1 MPQLTALP
9 EIIGLP
15 PSTPETESILK
26 STFPVMEIIP
36 SKPGDL
42 SQNLFTIDSD
52 VETYKKILNNYGYSI
67 IGNSLKV
74 AFLSDNFPTDTFSN
88 FYAESFLG
96 NGLQVVSEEA
106 SQLGQ
111 ILGAKTWSQAGKKIL
126 GEMGRFGKAIR
137 PVTTVGS
144 DIMGAIVGGVGSMAE
159 TVAKGVNNATSQMG
173 PVGSYIQ
180 KGLSLANQT
189 LGGRI
194 DLPQI
199 WKNSGFTPSYTI
211 TIRLFNPNPG
221 NSEVT
226 KKYITGPL
234 CALLLLALPK
244 SSDGLFYSWPFFHK
258 IRVPGLLNLP
268 ESYIGNITVVK
279 GGDQQV
285 ISYKQNMGM
294 CDIRIEFGCLF
305 DTLVA
310 DEDGKEISGR
320 PSLKEYIKEL
330 ETGRDVPVPITS
342 LGTNPDPQL
351 YTTNRSSRSTIE
363 PELIRLRRITSNSS
377 RQVQEIADVLAK
389 SNPRVPEQDIKDY
402 SNIIANQ
409 SLLF

>member
-15 PSTPETESILK
+15 PSTPETDVIIK

-36 SKPGDL
+36 CIPAGL
-42 SQNLFTIDSD
+42 SQNLFTLGTDIGR
-52 VETYKKILNNYGYSI
+52 YKKILNNHGYSI
-67 IGNSLKV
+67 AGNSVKV

-96 NGLQVVSEEA
+96 SGLQIVSEEA
-106 SQLGQ
+106 SQFGQ
-111 ILGAKTWSQAGKKIL
+111 MLGARTWTQAGQRVL
-126 GEMGRFGKAIR
+126 GAVAGLGKSTGIE
-137 PVTTVGS
+137 TLG
-144 DIMGAIVGGVGSMAE
+144 
-159 TVAKGVNNATSQMG
+159 TVAKGIGNMATTVAKGFNDAASKMG
-173 PVGSYIQ
+173 PIGSYIQ
-180 KGLSLANQT
+180 KAASLANQT

-234 CALLLLALPK
+234 CALLLLALPT
-244 SSDGLFYSWPFFHK
+244 SSDGLFYSWPFFHQ

-294 CDIRIEFGCLF
+294 CDVRIEFGCLF

-310 DEDGKEISGR
+310 DEGGNEISGR

-330 ETGRDVPVPITS
+330 ETGREPPVPINT
-342 LGTNPDPQL
+342 LGT
-351 YTTNRSSRSTIE
+351 YAE
-363 PELIRLRRITSNSS
+363 PELIRLRRVTANSV
-377 RQVQEIADVLAK
+377 RRTQEVGNVSGEPDARVSQQDVRDYYQLVAE
-389 SNPRVPEQDIKDY
+389 NP
-402 SNIIANQ
+402 A
-409 SLLF
+409 F